1 MPTITEQE
9 LKQQLQKGAP
19 APVYLFY
26 GQEQYLVRHYVGQT
40 VKKANIQNPD
50 FNLHLF
56 DSATSAQEIFDAADA
71 FPLLGERKC
80 VQVCDFPIDKA
91 PAAEFNQLLALLQD
105 PNPTTLLV
113 LWFETVEIDPKK
125 PSERAKKLFKQI
137 EQAGGVVVQFA
148 HRTTGQLVKTL
159 CDGAARR
166 GVRLDPT
173 TARYIVETV
182 GSDMS
187 TLVQELEKLCAY
199 VPEGTIT
206 RQVADALLCPTVE
219 SSVFSLSN
227 ALLAGDLKKSEYI
240 LSDLLFMRVEP
251 VAIVSILAGAY
262 VDIYRSMAISKAGQT
277 VQSAAKALGYY
288 STAFRLENAAR
299 HANRMSRE
307 KILYCLQALRG
318 ADAALKGS
326 RLQPKVVLE
335 RLFAQLLTKNG

>member
-1 MPTITEQE
+1 MPPVTEQE
-9 LKQQLQKGAP
+9 LKQHLQKGAP

-26 GQEQYLVRHYVGQT
+26 GQEQYLVRHYVSQT
-40 VKKANIQNPD
+40 VKKAGIQNPD

-56 DSATSAQEIFDAADA
+56 DSATSAQDIFDAADA
-71 FPLLGERKC
+71 FPLMSDRKC

-91 PAAEFNQLLALLQD
+91 PIAEFNKFLSVLQD

-125 PSERAKKLFKQI
+125 PSDRAKKLFKQV

-148 HRTTGQLVKTL
+148 HRTTGQLVKIL

-166 GVRLDPT
+166 QVRLDPT
-173 TARYIVETV
+173 TARYIVETA
-182 GSDMS
+182 GSDMT

-199 VPEGTIT
+199 VPGGTIT
-206 RQVADALLCPTVE
+206 REVADALLSPTVE

-251 VAIVSILAGAY
+251 VAIVGILAGAY
-262 VDIYRSMAISKAGQT
+262 IDIYRCMAISKAGET
-277 VQSAAKALGYY
+277 VSAAAKALGYY
-288 STAFRLENAAR
+288 NTAFRLENAMR
-299 HANRMSRE
+299 YANRMSPQ
-307 KILYCLQALRG
+307 KIRACLQAISR
-318 ADAALKGS
+318 ADGLLKSS

-335 RLFAQLLTKNG
+335 RLFAELLSKNG

>member
-1 MPTITEQE
+1 MPPVTEQD
-9 LKQQLQKGAP
+9 LKQHLQKGAP

-26 GQEQYLVRHYVGQT
+26 GEEQYLVRHYAAQT
-40 VKKANIQNPD
+40 VKKAGIQNPD

-56 DSATSAQEIFDAADA
+56 DSTTSAQDIFDAADA
-71 FPLLGERKC
+71 FPLMSERKC

-91 PAAEFNQLLALLQD
+91 PLSEFNKLLSVLED

-125 PSERAKKLFKQI
+125 PSDRAQKLLKQI
-137 EQAGGVVVQFA
+137 EKIGGVTVQFA
-148 HRTTGQLVKTL
+148 HRTTGQLVKVL

-166 GVRLDPT
+166 HVRLDPT
-173 TARYIVETV
+173 TARYIVETA
-182 GSDMS
+182 GSDMT

-206 RQVADALLCPTVE
+206 REVADALLSPTVE

-227 ALLAGDLKKSEYI
+227 ALLAGDLKKSEQI
-240 LSDLLFMRVEP
+240 LADLLFMRVEP

-262 VDIYRSMAISKAGQT
+262 IDIYRAMAILKAGQT
-277 VQSAAKALGYY
+277 VSAAAKALGYY
-288 STAFRLENAAR
+288 KTAFRLENAVR
-299 HANRMSRE
+299 YANRMSPQ
-307 KILYCLQALRG
+307 KIRACLQAISA
-318 ADAALKGS
+318 ADTALKSS

-335 RLFAQLLTKNG
+335 RLFAQLLIKNR